1 MYKQGDRVQMTK
13 GYKGIPGVISEKTDS
28 PFEMYIITLD
38 TGIKIVAGPSA
49 FAGEERS
56 K

>member
-13 GYKGIPGVISEKTDS
+13 GYKGVSGVIDQKTDS
-28 PFEMYIITLD
+28 PFEMYVLTLD

-49 FAGEERS
+49 FEREERS